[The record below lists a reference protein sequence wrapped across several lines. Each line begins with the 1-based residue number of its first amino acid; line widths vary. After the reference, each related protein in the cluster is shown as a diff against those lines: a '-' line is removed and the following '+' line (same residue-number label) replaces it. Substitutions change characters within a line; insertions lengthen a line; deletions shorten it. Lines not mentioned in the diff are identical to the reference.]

1 MRVGNLKN
9 YEDIVDES
17 SKDFEPLVSVGIP
30 TYNRPDGL
38 RRALESVT
46 GQIYKNLEI
55 IVSDNGSPD
64 CDTDS
69 VVSEFSAQ
77 DHRIK
82 FFRHPQNKGPFFNF
96 RFVQEKA
103 NGEYFFWLADDDYIS
118 PDFVSTLLKELE
130 LNKSI
135 SVAMCAT
142 HRVDQDG
149 NTIDIIRNFNNRFD
163 LNNSG
168 YIRLAL
174 NVVNNDYMSYLIY
187 GIYKTQFIRDIM
199 VNCPQVFAQDIL
211 IVCHA
216 LLAGKMYYVDE
227 VLQFREMYKVSTDI
241 RYSNEAIGRRYAD
254 PLKFYKKLY
263 NLHNYLWFSS
273 QIPFYYK
280 FSIPLII
287 LKGLVF
293 QLGSDIK
300 MVPNRVLN
308 SVFAMRRKIL
318 KMICR

>member
-1 MRVGNLKN
+1 MKN
-9 YEDIVDES
+9 YKDNVDES

-38 RRALESVT
+38 RRALESIT
-46 GQIYKNLEI
+46 GQTYKNLEI
-55 IVSDNGSPD
+55 IVSDNCSPD
-64 CDTDS
+64 RDTES
-69 VVSEFSAQ
+69 VVSEFCAH

-82 FFRHPQNKGPFFNF
+82 FFRHPQNNGSFFNF

-103 NGEYFFWLADDDYIS
+103 NGEYFFWLADDDYVS
-118 PDFVSTLLKELE
+118 PNFVSTLLKELE
-130 LNKSI
+130 LDKSI

-142 HRVDQDG
+142 HRFDQNG
-149 NTIDIIRNFNNRFD
+149 NTIDIIRNFNNRLN

-168 YIRLAL
+168 NVRLAL

-187 GIYKTQFIRDIM
+187 GIYRTQFIRDIM
-199 VNCPQVFAQDIL
+199 INCPQVFAQDIL

-300 MVPNRVLN
+300 MVTNRVLN
-308 SVFAMRRKIL
+308 SLFAMRRKIL